1 MPTTEIIDGK
11 TVTIYTPEERADGIT
26 KARLT
31 GSIARVQSGQ
41 QPYADDAD
49 YVATVCAA
57 ANLSALPDSAADSY
71 AAQYANQTITELEQA
86 LADAIDK
93 ATESPSAPDLPTPT
107 VAGIPTRVSMRQ
119 ARLAL
124 LGAGKLADVDAAI
137 DAMPEPQKS
146 AARIEWEYAAEVRRD
161 NAFVAGL
168 APALGM
174 TDAQVDAL
182 FVAAA
187 TL

>member
-1 MPTTEIIDGK
+1 M
-11 TVTIYTPEERADGIT
+11 YR
-26 KARLT
+26 
-31 GSIARVQSGQ
+31 
-41 QPYADDAD
+41 
-49 YVATVCAA
+49 
-57 ANLSALPDSAADSY
+57 
-71 AAQYANQTITELEQA
+71 ELETINDGVGTVGIYASEAAFRTGQGAISRFAFAIPSGADPFA
-86 LADAIDK
+86 LAQTAD
-93 ATESPSAPDLPTPT
+93 ENAPLVPQSVT
-107 VAGIPTRVSMRQ
+107 MRQ

-124 LGAGKLADVDAAI
+124 LGAGKLAAVDAAI

-161 NAFVAGL
+161 NDFVAGL

-187 TL
+187 AL

>member
-1 MPTTEIIDGK
+1 MNQTQL
-11 TVTIYTPEERADGIT
+11 DGIT

-31 GSIARVQSGQ
+31 GSIARLQARE
-41 QPYADDAD
+41 QPFADDAA
-49 YVATVCAA
+49 YIAFVCESAG
-57 ANLSALPDSAADSY
+57 LSELPDSAADSY
-71 AAQYANQTITELEQA
+71 AAQHANQTIAEMEQA

-93 ATESPSAPDLPTPT
+93 AAEAPSAPDLPTPT

-124 LGAGKLADVDAAI
+124 LGAGALAAVDAAI

-187 TL
+187 AL

>member
-1 MPTTEIIDGK
+1 MPTTEIIDGR
-11 TVTIYTPEERADGIT
+11 TITTYTPEERAAGTT
-26 KARLT
+26 KARILA
-31 GSIARVQSGQ
+31 SIAEVQANKI
-41 QPYADDAD
+41 PYRDDAA
-49 YVATVCAA
+49 YLLHVCAA
-57 ANLSALPDSAADSY
+57 AKLETLPDYAADSY
-71 AAQYANQTITELEQA
+71 AAQYADQTITELEQA

-93 ATESPSAPDLPTPT
+93 ATEAPSAPDLPTPT

-124 LGAGKLADVDAAI
+124 LGAGKLAAVDAAI

-174 TDAQVDAL
+174 TDAQVAAL

-187 TL
+187 AL

>member
-1 MPTTEIIDGK
+1 MPTIEIIDGK
-11 TVTIYTPEERADGIT
+11 TVTTYTAAERLEGIT
-26 KARLT
+26 KARIT
-31 GSIARVQSGQ
+31 ASIALVQSNQ
-41 QPYADDAD
+41 QPYADDAA
-49 YVATVCAA
+49 YISKVCAA
-57 ANLSALPDSAADSY
+57 AKLETLPDYAADSY
-71 AAQYANQTITELEQA
+71 AAQHAGKTITELEQE
-86 LADAIDK
+86 LAIAIDK
-93 ATESPSAPDLPTPT
+93 AAENPASPEMPTPT
-107 VAGIPTRVSMRQ
+107 VAGVPTRVTMRQ

-124 LGAGKLADVDAAI
+124 LGAGKLANVDAAI

-187 TL
+187 AL

>member
-1 MPTTEIIDGK
+1 MARYVIHSNGL
-11 TVTIYTPEERADGIT
+11 VTNVVQA
-26 KARLT
+26 
-31 GSIARVQSGQ
+31 SISW
-41 QPYADDAD
+41 
-49 YVATVCAA
+49 AA
-57 ANLSALPDSAADSY
+57 AN
-71 AAQYANQTITELEQA
+71 
-86 LADAIDK
+86 
-93 ATESPSAPDLPTPT
+93 APDAD
-107 VAGIPTRVSMRQ
+107 VVDDSVFVGVGFTRVSEGVYTPPADSAPVPLRVTMRQ

-124 LGAGKLADVDAAI
+124 HGAGKLAAVDAAI

-161 NAFVAGL
+161 NDFVAGL

-187 TL
+187 AL

>member
-1 MPTTEIIDGK
+1 MNQTQL
-11 TVTIYTPEERADGIT
+11 DGIT
-26 KARLT
+26 KARLV
-31 GSIARVQSGQ
+31 GSIANVKANLL
-41 QPYADDAD
+41 PFKDDAG
-49 YVATVCAA
+49 YTAHVCACA
-57 ANLSALPDSAADSY
+57 GLESLPDYAADSF
-71 AAQYANQTITELEQA
+71 AKQHAGKTIVELEQE
-86 LADAIDK
+86 LAAAIDK
-93 ATESPSAPDLPTPT
+93 AAENPAAPDLPTPT

-124 LGAGKLADVDAAI
+124 LGAGKLAAVDAAI

-161 NAFVAGL
+161 NDFVAGL

-187 TL
+187 AL

>member
-1 MPTTEIIDGK
+1 MNQTQL
-11 TVTIYTPEERADGIT
+11 DGIT
-26 KARLT
+26 KARIL
-31 GSIARVQSGQ
+31 SSLARLQARE
-41 QPYADDAD
+41 QPFADDAA
-49 YVATVCAA
+49 YIAFVCESAG
-57 ANLSALPDSAADSY
+57 LSELPDSAADSY

-93 ATESPSAPDLPTPT
+93 ATEAPSAPDLPTPT

-124 LGAGKLADVDAAI
+124 LGAGKLAAVDAAI

-161 NAFVAGL
+161 NDFVAGL

-187 TL
+187 AL

>member
-1 MPTTEIIDGK
+1 MNQTQL
-11 TVTIYTPEERADGIT
+11 DGIT
-26 KARLT
+26 KARLV
-31 GSIARVQSGQ
+31 GSIAKVNAGE
-41 QPYADDAD
+41 QPYADDAA
-49 YVATVCAA
+49 YVAFICT
-57 ANLSALPDSAADSY
+57 SAGLESLPDSAADSY
-71 AAQYANQTITELEQA
+71 AAKHAGKTIAELEQE
-86 LADAIDK
+86 LAAAIDK
-93 ATESPSAPDLPTPT
+93 AAENPAAPDLPTPT

-124 LGAGKLADVDAAI
+124 LGAGKLAAVDAAI

-161 NAFVAGL
+161 NDFVAGL

-187 TL
+187 AL

>member
-1 MPTTEIIDGK
+1 MNQTQL
-11 TVTIYTPEERADGIT
+11 DGIT

-31 GSIARVQSGQ
+31 GSIARLQARE
-41 QPYADDAD
+41 QPFADDAA
-49 YVATVCAA
+49 YIAFVCESAG
-57 ANLSALPDSAADSY
+57 LSELPDSAADSY

-93 ATESPSAPDLPTPT
+93 ATEAPSAPDLPTPT

-124 LGAGKLADVDAAI
+124 LGAGKLAAVDAAI
-137 DAMPEPQKS
+137 DTMPEPQKS

-161 NAFVAGL
+161 NDFVAGL

-187 TL
+187 AL

>member
-1 MPTTEIIDGK
+1 MNQTQL
-11 TVTIYTPEERADGIT
+11 DGIT
-26 KARLT
+26 KARIL
-31 GSIARVQSGQ
+31 SSLARLQARE
-41 QPYADDAD
+41 QPFADDAA
-49 YVATVCAA
+49 YIAFVCESAG
-57 ANLSALPDSAADSY
+57 LSELPDSAADSY
-71 AAQYANQTITELEQA
+71 AAQHANQTIAEMEQA

-93 ATESPSAPDLPTPT
+93 AAEAPSAPDLPTPT

-124 LGAGKLADVDAAI
+124 LGAGALAAVDAAI
-137 DAMPEPQKS
+137 DAMLEPQKS

-187 TL
+187 AL

>member
-1 MPTTEIIDGK
+1 MNQTQL
-11 TVTIYTPEERADGIT
+11 DGIT

-31 GSIARVQSGQ
+31 GSIARLQARE
-41 QPYADDAD
+41 QPFADDAA
-49 YVATVCAA
+49 YIAFVCESAG
-57 ANLSALPDSAADSY
+57 LSELPDSAADSY

-93 ATESPSAPDLPTPT
+93 AAEAPSAPDLPTPT

-124 LGAGKLADVDAAI
+124 LGAGKLAAVDAAI
-137 DAMPEPQKS
+137 DTMPEPQKS

-187 TL
+187 AL

>member
-1 MPTTEIIDGK
+1 MNQTQL
-11 TVTIYTPEERADGIT
+11 DGIT
-26 KARLT
+26 KARIL
-31 GSIARVQSGQ
+31 SSLARLQARE
-41 QPYADDAD
+41 QPFADDAA
-49 YVATVCAA
+49 YIAFVCESAG
-57 ANLSALPDSAADSY
+57 LSELPDSAADSY
-71 AAQYANQTITELEQA
+71 AAQHANQTIAEMEQA

-93 ATESPSAPDLPTPT
+93 AAEAPSAPDLPTPT

-124 LGAGKLADVDAAI
+124 LGAGALAAVDAAI

-187 TL
+187 AL

>member
-1 MPTTEIIDGK
+1 MNQTQL
-11 TVTIYTPEERADGIT
+11 DGIT
-26 KARLT
+26 KARILA
-31 GSIARVQSGQ
+31 SIAEVQANKM
-41 QPYADDAD
+41 PYTDDAA
-49 YVATVCAA
+49 YLLHVCAA
-57 ANLSALPDSAADSY
+57 AKLETLPDSAADSY
-71 AAQYANQTITELEQA
+71 ATQHADKTIAELEQE
-86 LADAIDK
+86 LAAAIDK
-93 ATESPSAPDLPTPT
+93 AAENPASPDLPTPT
-107 VAGIPTRVSMRQ
+107 VAGVPTRVSMRQ

-124 LGAGKLADVDAAI
+124 LGAGKLAAVDAAI

-161 NAFVAGL
+161 NDFVAGL

-187 TL
+187 AL